1 MRTSPLAENPW
12 APRGMLSTMMR
23 CERQDGRRFCDGPR
37 RVPRPY
43 GLAAARAERLGL
55 GTWAAGAKLLRS
67 EPRPAWRRALSAFDI
82 QAPRELMWPV
92 DGAPFGRGFGE
103 VSGRDGSRHLHQGI
117 DVAGLDGQP
126 VRAVADGLVAYA
138 DNGIKGM
145 GNLVLVLHGG
155 TTVGVYAHL
164 KEAHVVPGQPLARGD
179 ILGRVGATGLTRG
192 PHLHFEWRT
201 RGRPVDPAHR
211 FH

>member
-1 MRTSPLAENPW
+1 
-12 APRGMLSTMMR
+12 MR
-23 CERQDGRRFCDGPR
+23 CDRHDGRRFCDGPR
-37 RVPRPY
+37 RVPRGY

-55 GTWAAGAKLLRS
+55 GTWPVAAKLLRS
-67 EPRPAWRRALSAFDI
+67 EPRPEWRRATGTLGI
-82 QAPRELMWPV
+82 EAPKVLMWPV
-92 DGAPFGRGFGE
+92 DGAPFGRGFGA
-103 VSGRDGSRHLHQGI
+103 VAGRDGARHVHEGV

-126 VRAVADGLVAYA
+126 VRAVAGGLVAYA
-138 DNGIKGM
+138 DNGVRGL

-164 KEAHVVPGQPLARGD
+164 QEAHVGPGERIGRGH

-201 RGRPVDPAHR
+201 RGRPVDPAPR